1 LRELIAATTHTIRR
15 KFLPNST
22 LDGAL
27 RFYFADNHATL
38 LDFDEMLASEDA
50 DAIASRFLWITVDRR
65 AAQYLEIN
73 GGWKGTEDW
82 VTGDRIVKHFL
93 WLAENR
99 QVTFGNRFLVEG
111 DIGALKNRIL
121 TRSRLSSLVC
131 EWTINAVLRGHKQAS
146 ALMKSGEILV
156 GDGRV
161 LIGAATIAEH
171 WIKFVKSDKPRS
183 ADNISRVLSSWARD
197 PVAAFGKEYRVIDGQ
212 LLLSW
217 ARTTMP
223 EDVVAL
229 EDKLMRKLDPP
240 RALVKESLTVLPGGL
255 GNTSSVADEDDDDDD
270 DDDEDEKESS

>member
-1 LRELIAATTHTIRR
+1 
-15 KFLPNST
+15 
-22 LDGAL
+22 
-27 RFYFADNHATL
+27 
-38 LDFDEMLASEDA
+38 MLASEDA

-65 AAQYLEIN
+65 AAQYLEEN

-82 VTGDRIVKHFL
+82 VTGDRIVKHFR

-99 QVTFGNRFLVEG
+99 QVTPGNRFLVEG

-146 ALMKSGEILV
+146 ALMKSGDILI

-223 EDVVAL
+223 EDVIAL
-229 EDKLMRKLDPP
+229 EEKLMRKLDPP

-255 GNTSSVADEDDDDDD
+255 NNTPPIAAASVGDAAVAGDDDEEDDDD
-270 DDDEDEKESS
+270 